1 MSELLVAIV
10 THNFMLGFGVG
21 VAAVYAL
28 SATVTVMWVCTHA
41 EGSEG

>member
-10 THNFMLGFGVG
+10 TNDFMLGFGAG
-21 VAAVYAL
+21 VVAVYAL
-28 SATVTVMWVCTHA
+28 SATVAVVWVMYA

>member
-10 THNFMLGFGVG
+10 TNNFLLGFGVG
-21 VAAVYAL
+21 VAAVYVMN
-28 SATVTVMWVCTHA
+28 ATVVEMWVCTHA

>member
-28 SATVTVMWVCTHA
+28 SATVTAAVWVCTHA
-41 EGSEG
+41 D